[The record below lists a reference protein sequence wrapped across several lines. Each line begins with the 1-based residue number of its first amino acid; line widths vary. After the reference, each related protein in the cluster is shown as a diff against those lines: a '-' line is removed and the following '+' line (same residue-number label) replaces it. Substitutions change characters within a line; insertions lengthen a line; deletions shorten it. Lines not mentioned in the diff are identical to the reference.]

1 MCAGRAF
8 LKAAPLRRE
17 ETNDTMRFFR
27 IAASA
32 AAFLTLAL
40 AVLGSWV
47 RVNGAGMTCP
57 DWPKCRG
64 ELVPALSGG
73 VVLEWSHRV
82 LAMII
87 GFVIVAAFVA
97 GWRMRREIA
106 GVVPTLFILVALFV
120 VQISLGGITIF
131 QANSPPSVMLHWGTA
146 MLLLSTLVVLALLA
160 FSAPRPGSGVPAI
173 RAGSPLPALAAA
185 TFFAYVTMCIGSYVS
200 SSGFG
205 LACATFPACDG
216 TLTGTSTA
224 QLLQMLHRI
233 AAATFLVA
241 AVIAAVAA
249 AQSAMP
255 RVRAWA
261 FGGVAL
267 ALLQIA
273 LGIANVVW
281 RMPTLL
287 REAHAANAAL
297 TFLAFVI
304 ASFLATIDPITA
316 PSSSTK
322 GLSVRRAV

>member
-1 MCAGRAF
+1 M
-8 LKAAPLRRE
+8 K
-17 ETNDTMRFFR
+17 FFR
-27 IAASA
+27 IAAGT

-47 RVNGAGMTCP
+47 RINGAGMTCP

-82 LAMII
+82 LAMTV
-87 GFVIVAAFVA
+87 GFVIIAAFVA

-106 GVVPTLFILVALFV
+106 GVVPTLFTLVAIFV
-120 VQISLGGITIF
+120 LQVSLGGVTIF

-146 MLLLSTLVVLALLA
+146 MLLLATLIFLAMLA
-160 FSAPRPGSGVPAI
+160 FLAPPAGSGVPAI
-173 RAGSPLPALAAA
+173 RAGSPLPALALA

-200 SSGFG
+200 SSGYG
-205 LACATFPACDG
+205 LACATFPTCDG
-216 TLTGTSTA
+216 TLTGTSTP

-233 AAATFLVA
+233 AAATFLA
-241 AVIAAVAA
+241 AALIAAVVA
-249 AQSAMP
+249 AQSPMS

-261 FGGVAL
+261 LGAAAL
-267 ALLQIA
+267 ALLQVA

-304 ASFLATIDPITA
+304 ATFLATIDPIPA
-316 PSSSTK
+316 PSSITK